1 LFVGSEVPKAL
12 IGVTEK
18 FISDLILKL
27 RFLLSIILSRLS
39 ELVTRLEYLRDY
51 FFKELKFM
59 FKTLSGLLLA
69 ILFAASAVIAQ
80 DAQLRSL
87 TSGQKYK
94 IKGAVVSKD
103 DDSTFI
109 VRDTTGVDT
118 RVVITP
124 EASIKSKGGLFGGG
138 DKIASNQIVRGLY
151 LEVEGRG
158 DTTGNLAATKV
169 RFDKDD
175 FKVAQSIDTRVG
187 PAEARLTAAE
197 ENAQRVSGQIDEL
210 MAISNAA
217 RGGAKAAQE
226 TADAAIEGVNA
237 TNTRITA
244 MDDYVV
250 QSTATVNFLVNS
262 ARLSPEAKA
271 SLDEVATAATTMKG
285 YVIEITGFA
294 SAEGGTAHNKA
305 LSQRRAQAV
314 IDYLVET
321 HNVPLRR
328 IGQSY
333 GFGELQAVADN
344 TTREGRQQN
353 RRVEVK
359 LLVSRGINQ
368 NVEVRPIKSDD
379 NE

>member
-1 LFVGSEVPKAL
+1 
-12 IGVTEK
+12 
-18 FISDLILKL
+18 
-27 RFLLSIILSRLS
+27 
-39 ELVTRLEYLRDY
+39 
-51 FFKELKFM
+51 M
-59 FKTLSGLLLA
+59 FRKLSGLLLA
-69 ILFAASAVIAQ
+69 ILVGSSAVLAQ

-94 IKGAVVSKD
+94 IKGAVVAKD
-103 DDSTFI
+103 DDSTFV
-109 VRDTTGVDT
+109 VRDETGVDT
-118 RVVITP
+118 RVVIAP
-124 EASIKSKGGLFGGG
+124 GASIKTDGGFFGGG
-138 DKIASNQIVRGLY
+138 DRLPATAIVRGLY
-151 LEVEGRG
+151 LEAEGRG
-158 DTTGNLAATKV
+158 DATGNLGATKI
-169 RFDKDD
+169 RFEKDD
-175 FKVAQSIDTRVG
+175 LRVAQSIDSRVA

-226 TADAAIEGVNA
+226 TADAAVEGVNA
-237 TNTRITA
+237 TNARITA

-250 QSTATVNFLVNS
+250 QSTATVNFRVNS
-262 ARLSPEAKA
+262 SRLSPEAKA
-271 SLDEVATAATTMKG
+271 QLDEVATAATTMKG

-344 TTREGRQQN
+344 TTREGREQN

-359 LLVSRGINQ
+359 LLVSRGLNQ
-368 NVEVRPIKSDD
+368 NVEVRPIATDD
-379 NE
+379 NEE

>member
-1 LFVGSEVPKAL
+1 M
-12 IGVTEK
+12 I
-18 FISDLILKL
+18 
-27 RFLLSIILSRLS
+27 
-39 ELVTRLEYLRDY
+39 
-51 FFKELKFM
+51 
-59 FKTLSGLLLA
+59 KTISGLLLA
-69 ILFAASAVIAQ
+69 ILLGASAVIAQ
-80 DAQLRSL
+80 DAQVRSL

-94 IKGAVVSKD
+94 IKGAVVAKD

-109 VRDTTGVDT
+109 IHDATGVDT
-118 RVVITP
+118 RVIVSP
-124 EASIKSKGGLFGGG
+124 GSSIKTKGGWFGGG
-138 DKIASNQIVRGLY
+138 DRYASNQIVRGLY
-151 LEVEGRG
+151 LEAEGRG
-158 DTTGNLAATKV
+158 DGSGNLAATKI
-169 RFDKDD
+169 RFDEDD
-175 FKVAQSIDTRVG
+175 FRVAQSIDTRVG

-197 ENAQRVSGQIDEL
+197 ENAQRVAGQIDEL

-226 TADAAIEGVNA
+226 TADAAVEGVNA
-237 TNTRITA
+237 TNSRITA

-262 ARLSPEAKA
+262 ARLSPEAKTQ
-271 SLDEVATAATTMKG
+271 LDEVATAATTLKG

-294 SAEGGTAHNKA
+294 SAEGSTAHNKA
-305 LSQRRAQAV
+305 LSERRKQAV

-328 IGQSY
+328 IGTSY

-344 TTREGRQQN
+344 STREGREQN

-368 NVEVRPIKSDD
+368 NVEVRPVSTD
-379 NE
+379 NEE